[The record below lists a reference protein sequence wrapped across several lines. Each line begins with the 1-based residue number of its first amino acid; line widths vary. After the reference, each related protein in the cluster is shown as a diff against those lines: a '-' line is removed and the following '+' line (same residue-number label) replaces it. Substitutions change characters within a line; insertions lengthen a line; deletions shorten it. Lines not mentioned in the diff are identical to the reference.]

1 MQPKR
6 TTIQIFQNSNEA
18 ELYPAGTVIFEE
30 GAHATA
36 MYVVKSGEVAI
47 EVGGKQIE
55 TLRAGDILGEMALLG
70 SEARSATART
80 IVDSELVAVTASRFE
95 FLVQQTPFFA
105 LDVMRIMAQRLRAMN
120 QRV

>member
-6 TTIQIFQNSNEA
+6 TTIQIFQNSTEA
-18 ELYPAGTVIFEE
+18 VAYPAGTVIFKE
-30 GAHATA
+30 GDAGDA
-36 MYVVKSGEVAI
+36 MYVVKSGEIAI

-55 TLRAGDILGEMALLG
+55 TLKAGDILGEMALLANE
-70 SEARSATART
+70 SRSATART
-80 IVDSELVAVTASRFE
+80 LVDSELVAVTASRFE